1 MRNMRHQKANS
12 QETKTFSDE
21 EKETDTERSYV
32 FVYQTPDGRTC
43 QTEAKAKTKE
53 KTGFHLELWDV
64 FLAFVVVGR
73 FLGHLGNMY
82 KKWI

>member
-43 QTEAKAKTKE
+43 QTQNETDTRSVTE
-53 KTGFHLELWDV
+53 LEQIGNL
-64 FLAFVVVGR
+64 VVGIVVFIR
-73 FLGHLGNMY
+73 IIVRGIR
-82 KKWI
+82 KRW